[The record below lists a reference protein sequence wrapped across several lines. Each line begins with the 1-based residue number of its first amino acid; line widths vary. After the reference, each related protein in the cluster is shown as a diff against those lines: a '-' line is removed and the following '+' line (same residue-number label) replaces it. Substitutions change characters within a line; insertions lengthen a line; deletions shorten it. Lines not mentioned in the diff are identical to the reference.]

1 MSDLTQNEKNIVL
14 IMRDLKPFEV
24 VEIRK
29 DHNGIPDSYI
39 VRREQKIHF
48 IKLGKKNLDNKN

>member
-1 MSDLTQNEKNIVL
+1 MILTENEINIIE

-29 DHNGIPDSYI
+29 DHNGQCDSYI

-48 IKLGKKNLDNKN
+48 IKLGQKILDK

>member
-1 MSDLTQNEKNIVL
+1 MELTENELNIVM
-14 IMRDLKPFEV
+14 IMRELKPFEV

-48 IKLGKKNLDNKN
+48 IKLGVDKKNR

>member
-1 MSDLTQNEKNIVL
+1 MDLTINEKEIIL
-14 IMRDLKPFEV
+14 IMRELKPFEV

-29 DHNGIPDSYI
+29 DMNGQCDSYI

-48 IKLGKKNLDNKN
+48 IKLGHKKLST